1 MKAEQPSRRSRP
13 SRTGGTGMS
22 DVALKVEDLKVY
34 YWTARGPVKAV
45 DGIDLEVRRGERF
58 GIVGESGCGK
68 STTATTLLRLIKPP
82 GSVEQG
88 RIFVG
93 GQDILQLDEDRMRS
107 VRWSRISLIPQ
118 GSMNSLNP
126 VVKIGSQINDAV
138 TAHGGGGGRAESK
151 ARIIELLGRVGLP
164 ARVYHM
170 YPHELSG
177 GMKQRVCIAM
187 AIVLQ
192 PQVIVADEPT
202 SALDVVVQRVV
213 TQTLIKVQEGLGAAL
228 VIIGHDMGLLAQ
240 LVHRL
245 AVMYAGKVAEVSP
258 AEDIYK
264 DPLHPY
270 TQLLIGSV
278 PSVKEKKPL
287 EGIPG
292 LPPNLLAPPSGCIF
306 HPRCPH
312 ATERCRVEV
321 PRYRE
326 VRPGRMVACHLYDE

>member
-1 MKAEQPSRRSRP
+1 
-13 SRTGGTGMS
+13 MS
-22 DVALKVEDLKVY
+22 EHALRVEDLKVY
-34 YWTARGPVKAV
+34 YWTARGPIKAV
-45 DGIDLEVRRGERF
+45 DGIDLEVRKGERF

-68 STTATTLLRLIKPP
+68 STTAMSLLRLIKPP
-82 GSVEQG
+82 GSIENG
-88 RIFVG
+88 RIVLDG
-93 GQDILQLDEDRMRS
+93 ADILELNDEEMRS

-126 VVKIGSQINDAV
+126 VIKIGSQIADAV
-138 TAHGGGGGRAESK
+138 VAHEGSGGRAEAK
-151 ARIIELLGRVGLP
+151 ARIIELLGMVGLP
-164 ARVYHM
+164 ARVYGM

-192 PQVIVADEPT
+192 PQVIIADEPT

-213 TQTLIKVQEGLGAAL
+213 TQTLVKVQERLGAAL
-228 VIIGHDMGLLAQ
+228 IIIGHDMGLLAQ
-240 LVHRL
+240 LVDRL

-270 TQLLIGSV
+270 TQLLIGSI
-278 PSVKEKKPL
+278 PSVKEKKRL

-292 LPPNLLAPPSGCIF
+292 LPPALLEPPSGCIF

-312 ATERCRVEV
+312 ATEQCSREV
-321 PRYRE
+321 PEYRE
-326 VRPGRMVACHLYDE
+326 VRPGRMVACHLFN

>member
-1 MKAEQPSRRSRP
+1 MNGNGSGP
-13 SRTGGTGMS
+13 
-22 DVALKVEDLKVY
+22 VLKVEDLKVY
-34 YWTARGPVKAV
+34 YWTDQGPIKAV
-45 DGIDLEVRRGERF
+45 DGINLEVRRGERF

-82 GSVEQG
+82 GSIEQG
-88 RIFVG
+88 RI
-93 GQDILQLDEDRMRS
+93 LLDGDDLLELDDEAMRAA
-107 VRWSRISLIPQ
+107 RWSRISLIPQ

-126 VVKIGSQINDAV
+126 VVRIGSQITDAV
-138 TAHGGGGGRAESK
+138 AAHSGAGGRAQAKEK
-151 ARIIELLGRVGLP
+151 IVELLGMVGLP
-164 ARVYHM
+164 ARVYNM

-192 PQVIVADEPT
+192 PQVIIADEPT

-240 LVHRL
+240 LVDRL

-258 AEDIYK
+258 AEEIYK

-278 PSVKEKKPL
+278 PSVKEKKRL
-287 EGIPG
+287 QGIPG
-292 LPPNLLAPPSGCIF
+292 LPPTLLEPPSGCIF
-306 HPRCPH
+306 HPRCPQ
-312 ATERCRVEV
+312 AMERCRKEV
-321 PRYRE
+321 PEYRE
-326 VRPGRMVACHLYDE
+326 VKPGRMAACHLY

>member
-1 MKAEQPSRRSRP
+1 MTEL
-13 SRTGGTGMS
+13 
-22 DVALKVEDLKVY
+22 ALKVEDLKVY
-34 YWTARGPVKAV
+34 YWTDRGPVKAV
-45 DGIDLEVRRGERF
+45 DGIDLEVKKGERF

-68 STTATTLLRLIKPP
+68 STTATTLLRLIKSP
-82 GSVEQG
+82 GSIEQG
-88 RIFVG
+88 RILLDG
-93 GQDILQLDEDRMRS
+93 DDLLQLNEEQMRAA
-107 VRWSRISLIPQ
+107 RWSRISLIPQ

-126 VVKIGSQINDAV
+126 VIRIGSQIMDAV
-138 TAHGGGGGRAESK
+138 AAHGGSGSNAESK
-151 ARIIELLGRVGLP
+151 ARIIELLGMVGLP
-164 ARVYHM
+164 ARVYNM

-177 GMKQRVCIAM
+177 GMKQRACIAM

-192 PQVIVADEPT
+192 PQVIIADEPT

-213 TQTLIKVQEGLGAAL
+213 TQTLIKVQERLGAAL

-240 LVHRL
+240 MVDRL

-258 AEDIYK
+258 AQDIFA

-287 EGIPG
+287 VGIPG
-292 LPPNLLAPPSGCIF
+292 LPPTLLDPPPGCIF

-321 PRYRE
+321 PQYRE
-326 VRPGRMVACHLYDE
+326 VRPGRMVACHLYE

>member
-1 MKAEQPSRRSRP
+1 MNRNGNGNGNGNGNRHED
-13 SRTGGTGMS
+13 GH
-22 DVALKVEDLKVY
+22 VLKVEDLKVY
-34 YWTARGPVKAV
+34 YWTGMGPIKAV
-45 DGIDLEVRRGERF
+45 DGINLEVRRGERF

-68 STTATTLLRLIKPP
+68 STTAMSLLRLIKPP
-82 GSVEQG
+82 GSIEQG
-88 RIFVG
+88 RIV
-93 GQDILQLDEDRMRS
+93 LDGDNLLELDDEAMRAA
-107 VRWSRISLIPQ
+107 RWSRISLIPQ

-126 VVKIGSQINDAV
+126 VVKIGSQITDAV
-138 TAHGGGGGRAESK
+138 AAHGGSGARAQAKE
-151 ARIIELLGRVGLP
+151 RIIELLGMVGLP
-164 ARVYHM
+164 ARVFNM

-192 PQVIVADEPT
+192 PQVIIADEPT

-213 TQTLIKVQEGLGAAL
+213 TQTLIKVQQRLGASL

-240 LVHRL
+240 LVDRL

-278 PSVKEKKPL
+278 PSVKEKKRL
-287 EGIPG
+287 QGIPG
-292 LPPNLLAPPSGCIF
+292 LPPTLLEPPSGCIF
-306 HPRCPH
+306 HPRCPQ
-312 ATERCRVEV
+312 AMERCRKEV
-321 PRYRE
+321 PEYRE
-326 VRPGRMVACHLYDE
+326 VKPGRMAACHLY

>member
-1 MKAEQPSRRSRP
+1 M
-13 SRTGGTGMS
+13 T
-22 DVALKVEDLKVY
+22 DLALKVEDLKVY
-34 YWTARGPVKAV
+34 YWTDRGPVKAV
-45 DGIDLEVRRGERF
+45 DGIDLEVKRGERF

-88 RIFVG
+88 RILLG
-93 GQDILQLDEDRMRS
+93 GRDILELDDDRMRS

-138 TAHGGGGGRAESK
+138 TAHGGSGGRARSK
-151 ARIIELLGRVGLP
+151 ARIIELLGMVGLP
-164 ARVYHM
+164 ARVYNM

-187 AIVLQ
+187 AIVLK

-240 LVHRL
+240 LVNRL
-245 AVMYAGKVAEVSP
+245 AVMYAGRVAEVGP
-258 AEDIYK
+258 AEDIYR

-278 PSVKEKKPL
+278 PSVREKKRL
-287 EGIPG
+287 QGIPG
-292 LPPNLLAPPSGCIF
+292 LPPNLLTPPPGCVF

-321 PRYRE
+321 PQYRE
-326 VRPGRMVACHLYDE
+326 VRPGRMVACHLYDEWDGDNEQPAAGNET

>member
-1 MKAEQPSRRSRP
+1 
-13 SRTGGTGMS
+13 MS
-22 DVALKVEDLKVY
+22 EHALKVEDLKVY
-34 YWTARGPVKAV
+34 YWTARGPIKAV
-45 DGIDLEVRRGERF
+45 DGIDLEVRKGERF

-68 STTATTLLRLIKPP
+68 STTAMSLLRLIKPP
-82 GSVEQG
+82 GSIENG
-88 RIFVG
+88 RIVLDG
-93 GQDILQLDEDRMRS
+93 ADILALDDEEMRS

-126 VVKIGSQINDAV
+126 VIKIGSQIADAV
-138 TAHGGGGGRAESK
+138 VAHEGSGGRAEAK
-151 ARIIELLGRVGLP
+151 ARIIELLGMVGLP
-164 ARVYHM
+164 ARVYGM

-192 PQVIVADEPT
+192 PQVIIADEPT

-213 TQTLIKVQEGLGAAL
+213 TQTLIKVQERLGAAL
-228 VIIGHDMGLLAQ
+228 IIIGHDMGLLAQ
-240 LVHRL
+240 LVDRL

-270 TQLLIGSV
+270 TQLLIGSI
-278 PSVKEKKPL
+278 PSVKEKKRL

-292 LPPNLLAPPSGCIF
+292 LPPALLEPPSGCIF

-312 ATERCRVEV
+312 ATEQCSREV
-321 PRYRE
+321 PEYRE
-326 VRPGRMVACHLYDE
+326 VRPGRMVACHLFN

>member
-1 MKAEQPSRRSRP
+1 
-13 SRTGGTGMS
+13 MS
-22 DVALKVEDLKVY
+22 EHALKVEDLKVY
-34 YWTARGPVKAV
+34 YWTARGPIKAV
-45 DGIDLEVRRGERF
+45 DGIDLEVRKGERF

-68 STTATTLLRLIKPP
+68 STTAMSLLRLIKPP
-82 GSVEQG
+82 GSIENG
-88 RIFVG
+88 RIVLDG
-93 GQDILQLDEDRMRS
+93 ADILELNDEEMRS

-126 VVKIGSQINDAV
+126 VIKIGSQIADAV
-138 TAHGGGGGRAESK
+138 VAHEGSGGRAEAK
-151 ARIIELLGRVGLP
+151 ARIIELLGMVGLP
-164 ARVYHM
+164 ARVYGM

-192 PQVIVADEPT
+192 PQVIIADEPT

-213 TQTLIKVQEGLGAAL
+213 TQTLVKVQERLGAAL
-228 VIIGHDMGLLAQ
+228 IIIGHDMGLLAQ
-240 LVHRL
+240 LVDRL

-270 TQLLIGSV
+270 TQLLIGSI
-278 PSVKEKKPL
+278 PSVKEKKRL

-292 LPPNLLAPPSGCIF
+292 LPPALLEPPSGCIF

-312 ATERCRVEV
+312 ATEQCSREV
-321 PRYRE
+321 PEYRE
-326 VRPGRMVACHLYDE
+326 VRPGRMVACHLFN

>member
-1 MKAEQPSRRSRP
+1 MNGNGSGP
-13 SRTGGTGMS
+13 
-22 DVALKVEDLKVY
+22 VLKVEDLKVY
-34 YWTARGPVKAV
+34 YWTDQGPIKAV
-45 DGIDLEVRRGERF
+45 DGINLEVRRGERF

-82 GSVEQG
+82 GSIEQG
-88 RIFVG
+88 RI
-93 GQDILQLDEDRMRS
+93 LLDGDDLLELDDEAMRAA
-107 VRWSRISLIPQ
+107 RWSRISLIPQ

-126 VVKIGSQINDAV
+126 VVRIGSQITDAV
-138 TAHGGGGGRAESK
+138 AAHSSGGRAQAKEK
-151 ARIIELLGRVGLP
+151 IVELLGMVGLP

-192 PQVIVADEPT
+192 PQVIIADEPT

-240 LVHRL
+240 LVDRL

-258 AEDIYK
+258 AEEIYK

-278 PSVKEKKPL
+278 PSVKEKKRL
-287 EGIPG
+287 QGIPG
-292 LPPNLLAPPSGCIF
+292 LPPTLLEPPSGCIF
-306 HPRCPH
+306 HPRCPQ
-312 ATERCRVEV
+312 AMERCRKEV
-321 PRYRE
+321 PEYRE
-326 VRPGRMVACHLYDE
+326 VKPGRMAACHLY

>member
-1 MKAEQPSRRSRP
+1 
-13 SRTGGTGMS
+13 MS
-22 DVALKVEDLKVY
+22 DHALKVEDLKVY
-34 YWTARGPVKAV
+34 YWTARGPIKAV
-45 DGIDLEVRRGERF
+45 DGIDLAVRKGERF

-68 STTATTLLRLIKPP
+68 STTAMSLLRLIKPP
-82 GSVEQG
+82 GSIENG
-88 RIFVG
+88 RIVLDG
-93 GQDILQLDEDRMRS
+93 DDILALDDEEMRS

-126 VVKIGSQINDAV
+126 VIKIGSQIADAV
-138 TAHGGGGGRAESK
+138 VAHEGSGGRAAAK
-151 ARIIELLGRVGLP
+151 ARIIELLGMVGLP
-164 ARVYHM
+164 ARVYGM

-192 PQVIVADEPT
+192 PQVIIADEPT

-213 TQTLIKVQEGLGAAL
+213 TQTLIKVQERLGAAL
-228 VIIGHDMGLLAQ
+228 IIIGHDMGLLAQ
-240 LVHRL
+240 LVDRL

-270 TQLLIGSV
+270 TQLLIGSI
-278 PSVKEKKPL
+278 PSVKEKKRL

-292 LPPNLLAPPSGCIF
+292 LPPALLEPPSGCIF

-312 ATERCRVEV
+312 ATEQCSKEV
-321 PRYRE
+321 PEYRE
-326 VRPGRMVACHLYDE
+326 VKPGRMVACHLFN